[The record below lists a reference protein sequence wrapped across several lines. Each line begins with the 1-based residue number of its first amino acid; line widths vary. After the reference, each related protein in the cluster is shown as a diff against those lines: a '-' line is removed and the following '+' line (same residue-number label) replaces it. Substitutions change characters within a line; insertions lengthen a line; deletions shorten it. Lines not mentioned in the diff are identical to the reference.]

1 MTRTPGDHEGLPTE
15 MARAVARLARLALSN
30 EALEDHRR
38 RLASVLRYAQTLR
51 ELDLSGVE
59 PLAHPHEATNRL
71 DADDPR
77 PPMPR
82 EALLG
87 IAPAVDGPFV
97 RVPKVIGEGA

>member
-1 MTRTPGDHEGLPTE
+1 MTRTLGEEEGLSTGTV
-15 MARAVARLARLALSN
+15 RAVARLARLALSD

-38 RLASVLRYAQTLR
+38 RLAAVLRYAQTLR

-59 PLAHPHEATNRL
+59 PLAHPHEATNRF

-87 IAPAVDGPFV
+87 IAPAVDGPFI